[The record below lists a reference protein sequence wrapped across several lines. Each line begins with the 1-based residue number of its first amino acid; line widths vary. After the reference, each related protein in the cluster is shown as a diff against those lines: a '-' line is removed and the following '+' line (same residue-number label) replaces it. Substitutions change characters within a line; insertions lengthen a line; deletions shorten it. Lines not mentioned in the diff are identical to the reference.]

1 MVGKQTQRIPARV
14 VKDPPVVPYKKD
26 SFGAGIFY
34 LSQIALMT
42 VVEGGIFVLLSVF
55 ISRFCKY

>member
-55 ISRFCKY
+55 